1 VQKVL
6 QYFGHSLYYINI
18 KTRLHMSGWLIL
30 FVGAIYLIVGTKMF
44 LQGNNGMA
52 ITFLAYAVSNYGL
65 YLAAR

>member
-1 VQKVL
+1 
-6 QYFGHSLYYINI
+6 
-18 KTRLHMSGWLIL
+18 MSGWLIL